1 MKKTIILT
9 MLLLLL
15 LPTVALADQF
25 GDSSGL
31 QSRQAAIVG
40 KVICE
45 SDITEQYIV
54 YGRLSLVTPQG
65 FRVYETGKFFYV
77 TPTDKDSKQ
86 FMKRR
91 IGQGV
96 KAFGQ
101 LELVRGAINSEI
113 LYSNRIIEYKPEDDL
128 GVMEPAYGAAGPHK
142 WIGFGVAQD
151 QYRTSTIRM
160 DKSTD
165 VIEALTEFTTPLL
178 QGGRTI
184 RTENKGSEFE
194 AALYEPKTKKVFE
207 LEDVVSALI
216 GTKSE
221 FTPEK
226 KDFLAPIRTF
236 WQANIKQSWLIEK
249 GQSAH
254 AEMSRALRGY
264 IFITGQSG
272 KVNNLIEGV
281 PVLRPD
287 IDKFMSYIESK
298 RGEGFSKWASPAVF
312 YGKISGTPDRYTYLL
327 ATPKEVIPDDP
338 WEEIEYLNP
347 TYTGPYFAE
356 SDPGSLVE
364 YIVEIK
370 NNNIPQI
377 DSDDP
382 SEYYRDIEK
391 WPIGNQSRESLYRG
405 FTADQYAHYAGQN
418 VWMTGSR
425 VLVYKIVSCSKEG
438 CSTSYSHIE
447 YGDMEEGTF
456 TNGENTTTVTL
467 VGHYIKPEHI
477 ITKPQYNLL
486 LDLIKELVFK
496 GGV

>member
-9 MLLLLL
+9 ILFLLL
-15 LPTVALADQF
+15 LPTFALADEF
-25 GDSSGL
+25 GASSGL

-40 KVICE
+40 KVICK

-54 YGRLSLVTPQG
+54 YGRLSLVTSQG
-65 FRVYETGKFFYV
+65 FRVYEAGKFFYV
-77 TPTDKDSKQ
+77 TPTDQDSKRFIEQ
-86 FMKRR
+86 R

-101 LELVRGAINSEI
+101 LELMRGAINSEI

-128 GVMEPAYGAAGPHK
+128 GVMEPAYGAIGPHK

-151 QYRTSTIRM
+151 QYRVSSIKL

-165 VIEALTEFTTPLL
+165 AIKTLVNFTTPLL
-178 QGGRTI
+178 QEGRTI
-184 RTENKGSEFE
+184 RTEHKGGE
-194 AALYEPKTKKVFE
+194 AKAVFYEPKTKKVFE

-249 GQSAH
+249 GQAAH

-272 KVNNLIEGV
+272 KVNNLMEGV

-312 YGKISGTPDRYTYLL
+312 YGKISGKPSKYTYLL
-327 ATPKEVIPDDP
+327 TTPVEVESKYKDISY
-338 WEEIEYLNP
+338 INP

-356 SDPGSLVE
+356 NNPESLVE
-364 YIVEIK
+364 HIVEIK
-370 NNNIPQI
+370 NDNILEI
-377 DSDDP
+377 KSKDP
-382 SEYYRDIEK
+382 SQNYRDIEI
-391 WPIGNQSRESLYRG
+391 WPIGYPGEGSLYKG

-425 VLVYKIVSCSKEG
+425 VLVYKIVSCDEEG

-456 TNGENTTTVTL
+456 TNGKNTTTVTL